1 MTDEKRRFSRIPFRV
16 RAEMTVNNVLYS
28 SEEINNLSVGGCLLP
43 IKVDVETG
51 AKCNLK
57 ILLSG
62 TNSELSVR
70 VGGKITRCEP
80 GSVAIK
86 FTEIEPD
93 SLFHLQNIVRYNSP
107 DTDRVEQEISNHP
120 GLE

>member
-1 MTDEKRRFSRIPFRV
+1 MTDEQRRFSRVSFRV

-43 IKVDVETG
+43 I
-51 AKCNLK
+51 
-57 ILLSG
+57 
-62 TNSELSVR
+62 
-70 VGGKITRCEP
+70 
-80 GSVAIK
+80 
-86 FTEIEPD
+86 
-93 SLFHLQNIVRYNSP
+93 QNIVRYNSP

>member
-1 MTDEKRRFSRIPFRV
+1 MTDEKRRFSRVPFRV
-16 RAEMTVNNVLYS
+16 RAEMTVNNISYS

-43 IKVDVETG
+43 IEVEVETG
-51 AKCNLK
+51 TKCILK
-57 ILLSG
+57 VLLSG
-62 TNSELSVR
+62 TNSELFVR
-70 VGGKITRCEP
+70 VAGKIIRCES
-80 GSVAIK
+80 GTVAIK